1 MKHLLRIEVEPLP
14 EQRWTEIESSL
25 ATRLEY
31 ELEPRRLPSVSP
43 RRGPSG
49 RTLLVAALAMAVLVA
64 VVMVLP
70 LSRPSTAL
78 EHTSRIATGPNPTRL
93 ALPGLVLDVEPES
106 AVVVGA
112 ETPQGLLVVIDR
124 GSIVCQVSPRSSSS
138 PLIVQAGELLVRVVG
153 TRFSVTRMG
162 EVARVK
168 VFEGTVEV
176 TSRGHSRRVGAGETW
191 APEVLEQPTSKSG
204 SAVANG
210 SNVAPPPSLSSP
222 VPRQSTRTSPADV
235 RGDAVTAR
243 RSQSSSSTVQK
254 SSQPASS
261 SNAPVAVAE
270 AAPGR
275 SPQTMFEEATALERS
290 DPARAS
296 RLYRQVETGSDSW
309 AQNALYARG
318 RLEASRGNT
327 GEARRLLEQYL
338 QRFPRGSNAED
349 ARAVL
354 RRLR

>member
-14 EQRWTEIESSL
+14 EQRWTEIGSSL
-25 ATRLEY
+25 ATRIEY
-31 ELEPRRLPSVSP
+31 ELEPRRLPSKNP
-43 RRGPSG
+43 RRSPSG
-49 RTLLVAALAMAVLVA
+49 RTLLIAALAMAVLVA
-64 VVMVLP
+64 LVMVLP
-70 LSRPSTAL
+70 FSRTTTGL
-78 EHTSRIATGPNPTRL
+78 EHTSRIATGPNPTRV

-124 GSIVCQVSPRSSSS
+124 GSIVFQVAPRSSSS

-153 TRFSVTRMG
+153 TRFSVTRLG

-168 VFEGTVEV
+168 VFEGTVEI

-210 SNVAPPPSLSSP
+210 SSAAPALSSSP
-222 VPRQSTRTSPADV
+222 APGQSTRTSPADV
-235 RGDAVTAR
+235 RGDVVTAR
-243 RSQSSSSTVQK
+243 RSQPSSSTVQK

-261 SNAPVAVAE
+261 PNAPVAVPE
-270 AAPGR
+270 AAPDR

-338 QRFPRGSNAED
+338 KRFPRGSNAED

>member
-14 EQRWTEIESSL
+14 EQRWTEIERSL

-31 ELEPRRLPSVSP
+31 ELEPRRLPSERP
-43 RRGPSG
+43 RRSTKG
-49 RTLLVAALAMAVLVA
+49 RTLLIAALAMAAVVA

-70 LSRPSTAL
+70 FSPPSTAL
-78 EHTSRIATGPNPTRL
+78 EHPSRIATGPNPTRV

-112 ETPQGLLVVIDR
+112 ETPQGQLVVIDR
-124 GSIVCQVSPRSSSS
+124 GSIVCRVAPRSSSS

-153 TRFSVTRMG
+153 TRFSVTRFG

-168 VFEGTVEV
+168 VFEGVVEI
-176 TSRGHSRRVGAGETW
+176 TSRGQSRRVRAGETW
-191 APEVLEQPTSKSG
+191 PPEVLERPTSKFG
-204 SAVANG
+204 SVVVGG
-210 SNVAPPPSLSSP
+210 SSVAPPPLSSSA
-222 VPRQSTRTSPADV
+222 PRQSTRTSPADV
-235 RGDAVTAR
+235 RGDAVGVR
-243 RSQSSSSTVQK
+243 RSEPSLSTVQK
-254 SSQPASS
+254 SSQAASS
-261 SNAPVAVAE
+261 TKAPVALAE
-270 AAPGR
+270 AAPRR
-275 SPQTMFEEATALERS
+275 SPQAMFEEATALERS

-296 RLYRQVETGSDSW
+296 RLYGEVETGSDSW

>member
-1 MKHLLRIEVEPLP
+1 
-14 EQRWTEIESSL
+14 
-25 ATRLEY
+25 
-31 ELEPRRLPSVSP
+31 
-43 RRGPSG
+43 
-49 RTLLVAALAMAVLVA
+49 MAVLVA
-64 VVMVLP
+64 LVMVLP
-70 LSRPSTAL
+70 FSRTTTGL
-78 EHTSRIATGPNPTRL
+78 EHTSRIATGPNPTRV

-124 GSIVCQVSPRSSSS
+124 GSIVFQVAPRSSSS

-153 TRFSVTRMG
+153 TRFSVTRLG

-168 VFEGTVEV
+168 VFEGTVEI

-204 SAVANG
+204 SPVANG
-210 SNVAPPPSLSSP
+210 SNVAPPPSSLSSP

-261 SNAPVAVAE
+261 PNAPVAVAE

-275 SPQTMFEEATALERS
+275 SPQAMFEEATALERS

-338 QRFPRGSNAED
+338 KRFPRGSNAED